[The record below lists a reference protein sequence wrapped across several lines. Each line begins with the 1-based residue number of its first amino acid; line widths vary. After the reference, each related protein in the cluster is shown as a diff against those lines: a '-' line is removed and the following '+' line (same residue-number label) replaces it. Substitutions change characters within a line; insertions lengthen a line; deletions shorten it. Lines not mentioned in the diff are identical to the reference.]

1 MMTGQ
6 GKTLTDLY
14 EHYNRLHFGS
24 QLPSYQVKQ
33 SLTDNKHA
41 GQCIRSE
48 RLILLHEDLSG
59 GELIAGL
66 LHEMCHARV
75 GGIASHGSS
84 FVNELRR
91 LVEAGETCLEA
102 DLAYYGSRLA
112 ARFAEADRHYS
123 ESQRCIDARRR
134 LDRRIGIPRVERRRI

>member
-1 MMTGQ
+1 MTGQ

-48 RLILLHEDLSG
+48 RLILLHEDLCG

-66 LHEMCHARV
+66 LHEMAHVRV

-84 FVNELRR
+84 FVAELGR
-91 LVEAGETCLEA
+91 LVAAGESCLQA
-102 DLAYYGSRLA
+102 DLTRYGNALA
-112 ARFAEADRHYS
+112 ARFAEADRRYS
-123 ESQRCIDARRR
+123 ESQRCVDARRR
-134 LDRRIGIPRVERRRI
+134 LDGRIGIPRVERRRI